1 MKIYHKLIDLS
12 ELKNPVATIGM
23 FDGVHLGHKQII
35 DNLISAANRFNGE
48 SVVVTF
54 DTHPRM
60 VLHQDAYKL
69 KFINSYQ
76 EKIMLFENMGVDHLV
91 FLPFTI
97 KFSQQT
103 TSEFVKEILVNTLHI
118 KALIIGHDNRFGNKE
133 NNNFNKL
140 FELSQKYNFEIIQS
154 GVKHIDNLVVSSTK
168 IREALD
174 KGDIKFANQLLGYQ
188 YQLSG
193 KVVMGN
199 QIGQQIGF
207 PTANIDLE
215 NDFKLIPSIGVY
227 AIKIEF
233 RDKSFK
239 GMLNIGIRPTLNIN
253 KLSIEAHIFNFKENI
268 YGQYLKIFF
277 VDKIRDEQRFN
288 GLDELV
294 LQLHKDRITANKI
307 LK

>member
-1 MKIYHKLIDLS
+1 MKIYHKLKDIS
-12 ELKNPVATIGM
+12 NIKNPVASIGM
-23 FDGVHLGHKQII
+23 FDGVHLGHKQIFEK
-35 DNLISAANRFNGE
+35 LINAAKDIGGE
-48 SVVVTF
+48 SVAISF

-60 VLHQDAYKL
+60 VLQHDAYKL

-76 EKIMLFENMGVDHLV
+76 EKINLIESMGVDHLV
-91 FLPFTI
+91 FLPFTRE
-97 KFSQQT
+97 FSQQT
-103 TSEFVKEILVNTLHI
+103 TADFVKNILVDILKI
-118 KALIIGHDNRFGNKE
+118 KALIIGYDNRFGNKE
-133 NNNFNKL
+133 NNNFNGL
-140 FELSQKYNFEIIQS
+140 FKLSQEYNFEIIQS
-154 GVKHIDNLVVSSTK
+154 DVKSIDNITVSSTK

-174 KGDIKFANQLLGYQ
+174 KGEIKFANQLLGYR

-227 AIKIEF
+227 AILVEFKGKIY
-233 RDKSFK
+233 K

-253 KLSIEAHIFNFKENI
+253 KLSIEAHIFNFNEDI
-268 YGQYLKIFF
+268 YGQYIKVYLI
-277 VDKIRDEQRFN
+277 DKIRDEQRFN

-294 LQLHKDRITANKI
+294 IQLQKDKISTLEI

>member
-1 MKIYHKLIDLS
+1 
-12 ELKNPVATIGM
+12 M
-23 FDGVHLGHKQII
+23 FDGVHLGHKQIFEK
-35 DNLISAANRFNGE
+35 LINAAKDIVGE
-48 SVVVTF
+48 SVAISF

-60 VLHQDAYKL
+60 VLQHDAYKL

-76 EKIMLFENMGVDHLV
+76 EKIKLIEDMGVDHLV
-91 FLPFTI
+91 FLPFTRE
-97 KFSQQT
+97 FSQQT
-103 TSEFVKEILVNTLHI
+103 TADFVKNILVDILKI
-118 KALIIGHDNRFGNKE
+118 KALIIGYDNRFGNKE
-133 NNNFNKL
+133 NNNFNGL
-140 FELSQKYNFEIIQS
+140 FKLSQEYNFEIIQS
-154 GVKHIDNLVVSSTK
+154 DVKSIDNITVSSTK

-174 KGDIKFANQLLGYQ
+174 KGEIKFANQLLGYR

-227 AIKIEF
+227 AILVEFKGKIY
-233 RDKSFK
+233 K

-253 KLSIEAHIFNFKENI
+253 KLSIEAHIFNFNEDI
-268 YGQYLKIFF
+268 YGQYIKVYLL
-277 VDKIRDEQRFN
+277 DKIRDEQRFN

-294 LQLHKDRITANKI
+294 IQLQKDKI
-307 LK
+307 STLELLK

>member
-1 MKIYHKLIDLS
+1 MKIYHKLKDISL
-12 ELKNPVATIGM
+12 LNNPVATIGM

-35 DNLISAANRFNGE
+35 DKLKTTAKTIGGE
-48 SVVVTF
+48 SVALTF

-60 VLHQDAYKL
+60 VLQHDAYKL

-76 EKIMLFENMGVDHLV
+76 EKINLIENMGVDHLV
-91 FLPFTI
+91 FLPFTRE
-97 KFSQQT
+97 FSMQT
-103 TSEFVKEILVNTLHI
+103 TAEFVKNFLVDILNI
-118 KALIIGHDNRFGNKE
+118 KALIIGYDNRFGNKE
-133 NNNFNKL
+133 NNNFNEL
-140 FELSQKYNFEIIQS
+140 FNLSRNNHFEIAKAE
-154 GVKHIDNLVVSSTK
+154 VKSIDNITVSSTK

-174 KGDIKFANQLLGYQ
+174 KGDIRFANKLLGYQ
-188 YQLSG
+188 YQLLG

-199 QIGQQIGF
+199 QIGQKIGF

-227 AIKIEF
+227 AILVEYKDTIY
-233 RDKSFK
+233 K

-253 KLSIEAHIFNFKENI
+253 KLSIEAHIFDFNKDI
-268 YGQYLKIFF
+268 YGQYLKIFL

-294 LQLHKDRITANKI
+294 IQLQKDKI
-307 LK
+307 LTLEILK

>member
-1 MKIYHKLIDLS
+1 LKIYHKLKDIS
-12 ELKNPVATIGM
+12 NIKNPVASIGM
-23 FDGVHLGHKQII
+23 FDGVHLGHKQIFEKLT
-35 DNLISAANRFNGE
+35 NAAKDIGGE
-48 SVVVTF
+48 SVAISF

-60 VLHQDAYKL
+60 VLQHDAYKL

-76 EKIMLFENMGVDHLV
+76 EKINLIESMGVDHLV
-91 FLPFTI
+91 FLPFTRE
-97 KFSQQT
+97 FSQQT
-103 TSEFVKEILVNTLHI
+103 TADFVKNILVDILKI
-118 KALIIGHDNRFGNKE
+118 KILIIGYDNRFGNKE
-133 NNNFNKL
+133 NNNFDELFKL
-140 FELSQKYNFEIIQS
+140 SKEYNFDIIQS
-154 GVKHIDNLVVSSTK
+154 DVKFIGNNAVSSTK

-174 KGDIKFANQLLGYQ
+174 KGEIKLANQLLGYQ

-199 QIGQQIGF
+199 QIGQKIGF
-207 PTANIDLE
+207 PTANIDLD

-227 AIKIEF
+227 AILIEYQNVTY
-233 RDKSFK
+233 K

-253 KLSIEAHIFNFKENI
+253 KLSIEAHIFGFNI
-268 YGQYLKIFF
+268 DLYGQYIKVLF

-294 LQLHKDRITANKI
+294 IQLQKDKISSMEI

>member
-1 MKIYHKLIDLS
+1 MKIYHKLKDIS
-12 ELKNPVATIGM
+12 NIKNPVASIGM
-23 FDGVHLGHKQII
+23 FDGVHLGHKQIFEKLT
-35 DNLISAANRFNGE
+35 NAAKDIGGE
-48 SVVVTF
+48 SVAISF

-60 VLHQDAYKL
+60 VLQHDAYKL

-76 EKIMLFENMGVDHLV
+76 EKINLIESMGVDHLV
-91 FLPFTI
+91 FLPFTRE
-97 KFSQQT
+97 FSQQT
-103 TSEFVKEILVNTLHI
+103 TADFVKNILVDILKI
-118 KALIIGHDNRFGNKE
+118 KILIIGYDNRFGNKE
-133 NNNFNKL
+133 NNNFDELFKL
-140 FELSQKYNFEIIQS
+140 SKEYNFDIIQS
-154 GVKHIDNLVVSSTK
+154 DVKFIGNNAVSSTK

-174 KGDIKFANQLLGYQ
+174 KGEIKLANQLLGYQ

-199 QIGQQIGF
+199 QIGQKIGF
-207 PTANIDLE
+207 PTANIDLD

-227 AIKIEF
+227 AILIEYQNVTY
-233 RDKSFK
+233 K

-253 KLSIEAHIFNFKENI
+253 KLSIEAHIFGFNKDI
-268 YGQYLKIFF
+268 YGQYIKVLF

-294 LQLHKDRITANKI
+294 IQLQKDKISSMEI

>member
-1 MKIYHKLIDLS
+1 MKIYHKLKDIS
-12 ELKNPVATIGM
+12 NIKNPVASIGM
-23 FDGVHLGHKQII
+23 FDGVHLGHKQIFEK
-35 DNLISAANRFNGE
+35 LIKTAKIIGGE
-48 SVVVTF
+48 SVAISF

-60 VLHQDAYKL
+60 VLQHDAYKL

-76 EKIMLFENMGVDHLV
+76 EKIKLIEDMGVDHLV
-91 FLPFTI
+91 FLPFTRE
-97 KFSQQT
+97 FSQQT
-103 TSEFVKEILVNTLHI
+103 TADFVKNILVDILKI
-118 KALIIGHDNRFGNKE
+118 KALIIGYDNRFGNKE
-133 NNNFNKL
+133 NNNFNGL
-140 FELSQKYNFEIIQS
+140 FKLSQEYNFEIIQS
-154 GVKHIDNLVVSSTK
+154 DVKSIDNITVSSTK

-174 KGDIKFANQLLGYQ
+174 KGEIKFANQLLGYR

-227 AIKIEF
+227 AILVEFKGKIY
-233 RDKSFK
+233 K

-253 KLSIEAHIFNFKENI
+253 KLSIEAHIFNFNEDI
-268 YGQYLKIFF
+268 YGQYIKVYLI
-277 VDKIRDEQRFN
+277 DKIRDEQRFN

-294 LQLHKDRITANKI
+294 IQLQKDKI
-307 LK
+307 STLELLK

>member
-1 MKIYHKLIDLS
+1 MKIYHKLKDIS
-12 ELKNPVATIGM
+12 NIKNPVASIGM
-23 FDGVHLGHKQII
+23 FDGVHLGHKQIFEK
-35 DNLISAANRFNGE
+35 LINAAKDIGGE
-48 SVVVTF
+48 SVAISF

-60 VLHQDAYKL
+60 VLQHDAYKL

-76 EKIMLFENMGVDHLV
+76 EKINLIESMGVDHLV
-91 FLPFTI
+91 FLPFTRE
-97 KFSQQT
+97 FSQQT
-103 TSEFVKEILVNTLHI
+103 TADFVKNILVDILKI
-118 KALIIGHDNRFGNKE
+118 KALIIGYDNRFGNKE
-133 NNNFNKL
+133 NNNFNGL
-140 FELSQKYNFEIIQS
+140 FKLSQEYNFEIIQS
-154 GVKHIDNLVVSSTK
+154 DVKSIDNITVSSTK

-174 KGDIKFANQLLGYQ
+174 KGEINFANQLLGYR

-227 AIKIEF
+227 AILVEFKGKIY
-233 RDKSFK
+233 K

-253 KLSIEAHIFNFKENI
+253 KLSIEAHIFNFNEDI
-268 YGQYLKIFF
+268 YGQYIKVYLI
-277 VDKIRDEQRFN
+277 DKIRDEQRFN

-294 LQLHKDRITANKI
+294 IQLQKDKISTLEI

>member
-1 MKIYHKLIDLS
+1 MKIYHKLKDIS
-12 ELKNPVATIGM
+12 NIKNPVASIGM
-23 FDGVHLGHKQII
+23 FDGVHLGHKQIFEK
-35 DNLISAANRFNGE
+35 LINAAKDIGGE
-48 SVVVTF
+48 SVAISF

-60 VLHQDAYKL
+60 VLQHDAYKL

-76 EKIMLFENMGVDHLV
+76 EKINLIEDMGVDHLV
-91 FLPFTI
+91 FLPFTRE
-97 KFSQQT
+97 FSQQT
-103 TSEFVKEILVNTLHI
+103 TADFVKNILVDILKI
-118 KALIIGHDNRFGNKE
+118 KALIIGYDNRFGNKE
-133 NNNFNKL
+133 NNNFNGL
-140 FELSQKYNFEIIQS
+140 FKLSQEYNFEIIQS
-154 GVKHIDNLVVSSTK
+154 DVKSIDNITVSSTK

-174 KGDIKFANQLLGYQ
+174 KGEIKFANQLLGYQ

-227 AIKIEF
+227 AILVEFKGKIY
-233 RDKSFK
+233 K

-253 KLSIEAHIFNFKENI
+253 KLSIEAHIFNFNEDI
-268 YGQYLKIFF
+268 YGQYIKVYLL
-277 VDKIRDEQRFN
+277 DKIRDEQRFN

-294 LQLHKDRITANKI
+294 IQLQKDKISTLEI

>member
-1 MKIYHKLIDLS
+1 MKIYHKLKDIS
-12 ELKNPVATIGM
+12 NIKNPVASIGM
-23 FDGVHLGHKQII
+23 FDGVHLGHKQIFEKLT
-35 DNLISAANRFNGE
+35 NAAKDIGGE
-48 SVVVTF
+48 SVAISF

-60 VLHQDAYKL
+60 VLQHDAYKL

-76 EKIMLFENMGVDHLV
+76 EKINLIESMGVDHLV
-91 FLPFTI
+91 FLPFTRE
-97 KFSQQT
+97 FSQQT
-103 TSEFVKEILVNTLHI
+103 TADFVKNILVDILKI
-118 KALIIGHDNRFGNKE
+118 KILIIGYDNRFGNKE
-133 NNNFNKL
+133 NNNFDELFKL
-140 FELSQKYNFEIIQS
+140 SKEYNFDIIQS
-154 GVKHIDNLVVSSTK
+154 DVKFIGNNAVSSTK

-174 KGDIKFANQLLGYQ
+174 KGEIKLANQLLGYQ

-199 QIGQQIGF
+199 QIGQKIGF
-207 PTANIDLE
+207 PTANIDLD

-227 AIKIEF
+227 AILIEYQNVTY
-233 RDKSFK
+233 K

-253 KLSIEAHIFNFKENI
+253 KLSIEAHIFGFNI
-268 YGQYLKIFF
+268 DLYGQYIKVLF

-294 LQLHKDRITANKI
+294 IQLQKDKISSMEI